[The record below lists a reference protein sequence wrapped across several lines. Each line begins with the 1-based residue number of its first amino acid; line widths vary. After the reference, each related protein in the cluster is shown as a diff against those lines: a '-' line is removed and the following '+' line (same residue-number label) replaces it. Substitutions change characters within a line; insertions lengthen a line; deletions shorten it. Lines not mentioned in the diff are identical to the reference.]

1 MTDTQKPDIALVPD
15 GQNEGFSWP
24 IARIRATDRERID
37 DHVPVEEPLEIVING
52 QSVAVLM
59 RMPGQEKEL
68 VGGFCVSEGYVRR
81 VEDIL
86 LIHHCGSGHPAP
98 GREEEEGM
106 GESRNRVQVRVVE
119 EGFFWSGRP
128 GVIRLIGSGCGA
140 VDVSAMS
147 ETLPLLCDEF
157 SVSASMLLGL
167 GKAMRDRQRVHRQ
180 VGGTHAAALFDA
192 RGRAVTVAEDI
203 GRHNAV
209 DKAVG
214 YCLLRG
220 ISLENKVLVTSGRA
234 SSEMATKA
242 IRVGIPI
249 VATISA
255 PTSLAVQ
262 LAQDRGLTLIGY
274 LRGGRLNVY
283 THEERLDLTENQHR
297 LWPG

>member
-1 MTDTQKPDIALVPD
+1 MTDTQKLDIALVPD

-119 EGFFWSGRP
+119 EGLFWSGRP

-147 ETLPLLCDEF
+147 ETLPLLSHEF

-167 GKAMRDRQRVHRQ
+167 GKAMRDQQRVHSQ
-180 VGGTHAAALFDA
+180 VGGTHAAALFDV

>member
-1 MTDTQKPDIALVPD
+1 MTDTQKLDIALVPD

-24 IARIRATDRERID
+24 IARIRARDRERID
-37 DHVPVEEPLEIVING
+37 DHIPVEEPLEIVING
-52 QSVAVLM
+52 QSIAVLM

-81 VEDIL
+81 IEDIL
-86 LIHHCGSGHPAP
+86 LIHHCGSGHPVP
-98 GREEEEGM
+98 GREDEEGM
-106 GESRNRVQVRVVE
+106 GEPRNRVQVRVVE
-119 EGFFWSGRP
+119 EGFFWSGRL

-147 ETLPLLCDEF
+147 ETLPLLSHEF
-157 SVSASMLLGL
+157 SVPASMLLGL
-167 GKAMRDRQRVHRQ
+167 GKAMRDRQRVHSQ
-180 VGGTHAAALFDA
+180 VGGTHAAALFDVH
-192 RGRAVTVAEDI
+192 GRAVTVAEDI

-220 ISLENKVLVTSGRA
+220 ISLENKILVTSGRA

-274 LRGGRLNVY
+274 LRGGRMNVY
-283 THEERLDLTENQHR
+283 THEERVDWTENQHR
-297 LWPG
+297 LCSG